1 MNQYPNLL
9 LTLGLAGLL
18 LPPFGLKILASSLEP
33 YPAVILPA
41 GAHQIELDSSKVN
54 FTRTSLWG
62 KKLSD
67 NSWVRIDSEKLLDP
81 IPNEYLGHIVNN
93 SFGLESKVS
102 KTNSTLKRKITAI
115 LRSKITANEIEDTKN
130 WLRHKLAKFN
140 CSVKELMV
148 AEEKIIFDV
157 NIGKTVSLEIIDEKI
172 FELD

>member
-9 LTLGLAGLL
+9 LTLGLTCLL
-18 LPPFGLKILASSLEP
+18 LPPFVLKMLASSLEP

-81 IPNEYLGHIVNN
+81 IQNEYLGHIVNN
-93 SFGLESKVS
+93 SFGLETEAS
-102 KTNSTLKRKITAI
+102 KTNSTFKRKITAI
-115 LRSKITANEIEDTKN
+115 LRSKITTDEIKDTKK
-130 WLRHKLAKFN
+130 WLRHKLTESN
-140 CSVKELMV
+140 CSVKELRV
-148 AEEKIIFDV
+148 TEEKIVFDV
-157 NIGKTVSLEIIDEKI
+157 NTGKTVSQKIIDEKL
-172 FELD
+172 FKLD